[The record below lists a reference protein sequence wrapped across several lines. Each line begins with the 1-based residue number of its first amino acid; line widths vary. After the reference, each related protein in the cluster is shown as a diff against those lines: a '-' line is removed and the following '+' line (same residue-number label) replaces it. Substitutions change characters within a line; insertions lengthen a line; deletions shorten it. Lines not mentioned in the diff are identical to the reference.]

1 MSPGFALEQMRLK
14 TSTAVRS
21 RSCAGDEQEEVA
33 IEATD
38 IHQGS
43 AARRQV
49 PTRRPRIKLSCEKE
63 PSARREGLSEAGVS
77 GGEDEAGL

>member
-1 MSPGFALEQMRLK
+1 LSPGFALEQMPLK
-14 TSTAVRS
+14 TSTAVRA

-38 IHQGS
+38 IHQAS

-49 PTRRPRIKLSCEKE
+49 PDATSANELRKKE
-63 PSARREGLSEAGVS
+63 PLREGRGSVRRAFR
-77 GGEDEAGL
+77 GEDEAGL